1 VTLPGGEVVKARS
14 LSGKNSLLFIRN
26 SVTGAVEMR
35 HRESG
40 GAQLNAELHAN

>member
-40 GAQLNAELHAN
+40 GARLNAELHAN